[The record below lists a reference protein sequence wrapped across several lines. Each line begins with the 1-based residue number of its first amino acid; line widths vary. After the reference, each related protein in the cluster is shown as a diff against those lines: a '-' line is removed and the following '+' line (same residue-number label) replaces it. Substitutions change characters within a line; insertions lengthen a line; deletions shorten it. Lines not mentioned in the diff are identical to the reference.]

1 MKANIHSIETM
12 GLFDGPGI
20 RTVIFFQGCSLR
32 CKYCHN
38 PDTWSGKTNQLHS
51 IESLMGLVKPYKN
64 YYDSSGGGVT
74 LSGGEPLLQSEF
86 LVEFAK
92 ALKDEGIHVALDTS
106 GIGKNNMNYES
117 LLKYIDLV
125 LLDIKHYSKKG
136 FHEMTGRDNSNL
148 YAFIKDLNNSN
159 AKVWVRNVIVETIN
173 DTEEYIEKFKK
184 FTDQI
189 KNVDKIE
196 LLPFH
201 KMCNSKY
208 EALDYT
214 FPLKDYNET
223 TQEKIDY
230 LENKLKKII

>member
-20 RTVIFFQGCSLR
+20 RTVIFFQGCTLR

-38 PDTWSGKTNQLHS
+38 PDTWTTKTNELHS
-51 IESLMGLVKPYKN
+51 LESLLALVTPYKN

-86 LVEFAK
+86 IIEFAK
-92 ALKDEGIHVALDTS
+92 ALKVEGIHVALDTS
-106 GIGKNNMNYES
+106 GIGKNNADYTE

-148 YAFIKDLNNSN
+148 YSFIKSLNNSD
-159 AKVWVRNVIVETIN
+159 ASVWVRNVIVETIN
-173 DTEEYIEKFKK
+173 DSEEYIKKFKK

-189 KNVDKIE
+189 ENLDKIE

-208 EALDYT
+208 DALDYT
-214 FPLKDYNET
+214 FPLKDFKET
-223 TQEKIDY
+223 SQEKIEY
-230 LENKLKKII
+230 LEKKLKNII

>member
-38 PDTWSGKTNQLHS
+38 PDTWSGKTNQLYS
-51 IESLMGLVKPYKN
+51 IESLMALVKPYKN

-92 ALKDEGIHVALDTS
+92 ALKEEGIHVALDTS

-148 YAFIKDLNNSN
+148 YAFIKDLNSSN

-173 DTEEYIEKFKK
+173 DSEEYIEKFKN
-184 FTDQI
+184 FTDRI
-189 KNVDKIE
+189 SNVEKIE

-201 KMCNSKY
+201 KMCNNKY

-214 FPLKDYNET
+214 FPLRNYEET
-223 TQEKIDY
+223 SEEKINF
-230 LENKLKKII
+230 LQEKLKKII

>member
-1 MKANIHSIETM
+1 MQTPQNIKKVLVIGSGALKIGEA
-12 GLFDGPGI
+12 GEFD
-20 RTVIFFQGCSLR
+20 
-32 CKYCHN
+32 Y
-38 PDTWSGKTNQLHS
+38 SGSQAL
-51 IESLMGLVKPYKN
+51 
-64 YYDSSGGGVT
+64 
-74 LSGGEPLLQSEF
+74 
-86 LVEFAK
+86 K
-92 ALKDEGIHVALDTS
+92 ALKEEGIHVALDTS

-148 YAFIKDLNNSN
+148 YAFIKDLNSSN

-214 FPLKDYNET
+214 FPLKDYSET
-223 TQEKIDY
+223 SQEKIDY
-230 LENKLKKII
+230 LEKKLKRII